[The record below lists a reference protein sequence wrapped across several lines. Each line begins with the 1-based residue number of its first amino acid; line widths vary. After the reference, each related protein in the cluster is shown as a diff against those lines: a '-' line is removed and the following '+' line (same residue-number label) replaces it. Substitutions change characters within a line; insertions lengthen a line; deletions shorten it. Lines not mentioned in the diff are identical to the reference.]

1 MSSSGRRLFA
11 LDQGFPQN
19 ILEALR
25 ASVRE
30 AELVWIG
37 KIDPALS
44 TVEDWELLL
53 RLSRHDRPWDGL
65 ITTDD
70 SMLNLPKEMV
80 VLHQTRLTLVVTES
94 AGHDPVTATGLLLA
108 HLPHICKE
116 TDRTKAQVWCLRTHR
131 KPAEDPWVYL
141 NSWAKRNRE
150 NPNNVYQRYRLRDEE
165 LGGQGQ
171 KPG

>member
-1 MSSSGRRLFA
+1 MFA

-25 ASVRE
+25 TSVRE

-37 KIDPALS
+37 DIDPALS
-44 TVEDWELLL
+44 TVDDWEVLL
-53 RLSRHDRPWDGL
+53 RLHRHDRPWDGL

-70 SMLNLPKEMV
+70 SMLLLPKEMV

-94 AGHDPVTATGLLLA
+94 AGHDPVTATGLLLT

-116 TDRTKAQVWCLRTHR
+116 TVQTKAQVWCLRTHR
-131 KPAEDPWVYL
+131 KPAEDPWDYL
-141 NSWAKRNRE
+141 NSWAKRNHE
-150 NPNNVYQRYRLRDEE
+150 NPKNVYQRYRLRDEE
-165 LGGQGQ
+165 LGRQDQ